1 MMIQHYG
8 LMQHIHSDRG
18 NCFTSKIWGSLLKYA
33 SIKRA
38 LGTSM
43 NPQGDGIA
51 EANVGNI
58 KGLIRPACER
68 QPRHWGEA
76 GKWAAWTY
84 NRSFHSTIG
93 TTPFFAV
100 FGREP
105 RMITDLIFQQPDA
118 DEPVSLA
125 QLINRRP
132 DEGVLPPGRG
142 LVSSRS

>member
-100 FGREP
+100 FGVFALHCFL
-105 RMITDLIFQQPDA
+105 MCVAGFFVDVL
-118 DEPVSLA
+118 
-125 QLINRRP
+125 NRF
-132 DEGVLPPGRG
+132 GHGF
-142 LVSSRS
+142 